1 MNVAAR
7 KAVGG
12 FALLASAL
20 VSLFDPAGTFRFW
33 QAWVYLGVSL
43 ASSVTIL
50 AYLQRADPKL
60 LERRLRGPAAEKE
73 ASQKLIQLAAVIV
86 FAGTIVLSSLDH
98 RFSWS
103 HVPLFATIAG
113 YALVAICFLIT
124 FLVLRENTFAA
135 VNIEV
140 EADQNVVST
149 GPYAIVRHPY
159 YSGLL
164 VWVFATP
171 LALGSW
177 WGLLMIGPM
186 TVVLACRIRYE
197 ERFLTEHLRGY
208 AAYCQ
213 SVRYRLLPLV
223 W

>member
-1 MNVAAR
+1 MERASRNDSEMN
-7 KAVGG
+7 
-12 FALLASAL
+12 ALIP
-20 VSLFDPAGTFRFW
+20 LFVPAWTFRFW
-33 QAWVYLGVSL
+33 QAWVYLIVSL
-43 ASSVTIL
+43 GAGATIL
-50 AYLQRADPKL
+50 AYLRRADPKL

-73 ASQKLIQLAAVIV
+73 TSQKLLQVAAAMV
-86 FAGTIVLSSLDH
+86 FAGTIVLSALDH

-113 YALVAICFLIT
+113 DALVVMCFIII
-124 FLVLRENTFAA
+124 FLALRENTFAA
-135 VNIEV
+135 ANIAV
-140 EADQNVVST
+140 EAGQNVVST

-159 YSGLL
+159 YLGLL

-177 WGLLMIGPM
+177 WGPLMLFPMAFVIAWRIG
-186 TVVLACRIRYE
+186 YE
-197 ERFLTEHLRGY
+197 ERFLREHLRGY
-208 AAYCQ
+208 VDYCQ

>member
-1 MNVAAR
+1 MN
-7 KAVGG
+7 G
-12 FALLASAL
+12 
-20 VSLFDPAGTFRFW
+20 
-33 QAWVYLGVSL
+33 WVYLVVSL
-43 ASSVTIL
+43 ASSAMIL

-73 ASQKLIQLAAVIV
+73 TSQKLIQLAAVIV
-86 FAGTIVLSSLDH
+86 FAGSIVLSSLDQ

-113 YALVAICFLIT
+113 YALVAVCFLII
-124 FLVLRENTFAA
+124 FLALRENTFAA

-140 EADQNVVST
+140 EAGQKVVST

-177 WGLLMIGPM
+177 WGLLMLVPM
-186 TVVLACRIRYE
+186 ALVIAWRIRYE
-197 ERFLTEHLRGY
+197 ERFLTEHLRG
-208 AAYCQ
+208 
-213 SVRYRLLPLV
+213 
-223 W
+223 